1 MFVCFLVLLVLLSF
15 TTTSGYLSSALG
27 SWSTAVPVWGRRA
40 SFAWGH
46 HFPLYFFWG
55 GGLHCWGRS
64 GGGFPPLQAFVHSF
78 FFSTATLRVR
88 SLLLLGGGRGR
99 PGVPPLLCHPHGCS
113 GAGGVRRQ
121 VQGAASV
128 GQWGGGGFI
137 TVYFFVPLLTTVW
150 FPICSYLNKT
160 FYGRLM
166 LCSGVALGLTLCSG
180 IEPPMGSGIEP
191 RVGSAHHQHRCY
203 YRETFICP
211 HLGSLGCPSPINP
224 I

>member
-1 MFVCFLVLLVLLSF
+1 MLGSQRGGIPP
-15 TTTSGYLSSALG
+15 TSGIC
-27 SWSTAVPVWGRRA
+27 
-40 SFAWGH
+40 SFI
-46 HFPLYFFWG
+46 
-55 GGLHCWGRS
+55 
-64 GGGFPPLQAFVHSF
+64 

-99 PGVPPLLCHPHGCS
+99 PGVPPPCATPTAAVGLG
-113 GAGGVRRQ
+113 GFGVRFR
-121 VQGAASV
+121 VLPVWGN
-128 GQWGGGGFI
+128 GGGGGFI